1 MHPIRLFSLA
11 ILICTGT
18 ALSGFSD
25 TLLTLDPEPV
35 RISPFEQALAHSS
48 SPSISVFSLAATQP
62 AMGFRTP
69 PCLETDAQRSFRLT
83 VETLAKVGAIL
94 AHECPRDI
102 QIRPVGCPDI
112 RPSASR

>member
-1 MHPIRLFSLA
+1 MHPTRHLSLA
-11 ILICTGT
+11 ALIFAGT
-18 ALSGFSD
+18 ALSGFCD

-48 SPSISVFSLAATQP
+48 SASISVYSLAATQP
-62 AMGFRTP
+62 ALGFRTP
-69 PCLETDAQRSFRLT
+69 PCLETDGQRSFRLT
-83 VETLAKVGAIL
+83 VETLAKVGAVL